1 MKFKFDLKDKK
12 TNIIFTSII
21 LALAIAITAITGV
34 QFRQFSK
41 FETQFYTQ
49 DVDEVLHF
57 SQFSPTLKGTVGDS
71 EIYVKYGNQNTV
83 LVAKADKA
91 SAYQTQESL
100 PQSIAAVQGSKQ
112 LTIAQAELTGKTFTE
127 SATADEVISA
137 LNASSAE
144 VAVLSYG
151 EAREGIKNGT
161 LAVLPFEVEMLP
173 SILVMGGTHP
183 NEPSGQMTAI
193 MFLENAVV
201 ERGILYVMTEVNKSA
216 YTHSQ
221 PQEATTWYYDLKTAS
236 GGSRTF
242 KYGSRATNTNEQWP
256 NPDVYVHSSGQNLS
270 STEVRNINRAYP
282 GSATGNYTERVAFA
296 VAEFIRQKDVTIVV
310 DLHEASPEYVTIN
323 AMVYHQDSNGIAG
336 QAVSGLSGSM
346 ETYTAETKNGVVIDG
361 VEITPQE
368 SPKSMHGLTHRE
380 LGDYT
385 NAYVFLLETSNASQ
399 GKYRGAFTES
409 LITYYETDKF
419 YEFTASVDQNK
430 GTQLLYARPVSLDE
444 RVARHAL
451 TIECIIN
458 AYNKKG
464 VSRTVVQTAESRQ
477 DQVGKGG
484 DTLGKL
490 IIKNMPEYVDYID
503 NGVGYYL
510 KDLA

>member
-41 FETQFYTQ
+41 FQTQFYTQ

-57 SQFSPTLKGTVGDS
+57 SQFSPSLKGTVGDS

-83 LVAKADKA
+83 LVAKPDKA
-91 SAYQTQESL
+91 SAYQTKESL
-100 PQSIAAVQGSKQ
+100 SGAKIVGIDGSTQLAAAINSG
-112 LTIAQAELTGKTFTE
+112 LTVETKPSAHQAILALDSG
-127 SATADEVISA
+127 AD
-137 LNASSAE
+137 

-151 EAREGIKNGT
+151 EARTGINSGAIK
-161 LAVLPFEVEMLP
+161 VLPIEVEKVP

-221 PQEATTWYYDLKTAS
+221 PQEATTWYYDLETKS
-236 GGSRTF
+236 GGTRTF
-242 KYGSRATNTNEQWP
+242 KFGSRATNTNEQWP
-256 NPDVYVHSSGQNLS
+256 NPDVYVHSSGQSLS
-270 STEVRNINRAYP
+270 SSEVRNINRAYP
-282 GSATGNYTERVAFA
+282 GSPTGNYTERVAFA

-310 DLHEASPEYVTIN
+310 DLHEASPEYITIN
-323 AMVYHQDSNGIAG
+323 AIIYHQDSDGIAG

-346 ETYTAETKNGVVIDG
+346 ESYTAETKNGVEIDG

-368 SPKSMHGLTHRE
+368 SPKTMHGLTHRE

-409 LITYYETDKF
+409 LITYYKTDKF
-419 YEFTASVDQNK
+419 YEFAASVDQNK

-464 VSRTVVQTAESRQ
+464 VSRKVVQTAESRQ

-484 DTLGKL
+484 DVLGKL
-490 IIKNMPEYVDYID
+490 IINNMPEYVDYID

>member
-1 MKFKFDLKDKK
+1 MKLNLENKK
-12 TNIIFTSII
+12 INIIFTSII
-21 LALAIAITAITGV
+21 LAIALAITAITGV

-41 FETQFYTQ
+41 FETEFYTQ
-49 DVDEVLHF
+49 DVDEVLYF
-57 SQFSPTLKGTVGDS
+57 SQFSPYLKGTVGDS

-83 LVAKADKA
+83 LVAKPDKV
-91 SAYQTQESL
+91 SAYQTEESL
-100 PQSIAAVQGSKQ
+100 SSANIVGIDGSTQLAA
-112 LTIAQAELTGKTFTE
+112 AQAKGWTVETKA
-127 SATADEVISA
+127 SAHQAILALDSGAD
-137 LNASSAE
+137 

-151 EAREGIKNGT
+151 EAREGIKSG
-161 LAVLPFEVEMLP
+161 AIKVLPIEVENLP

-201 ERGILYVMTEVNKSA
+201 ERGILYVITEVNKSA

-221 PQEATTWYYDLKTAS
+221 PQEATTWYYDLETAS

-242 KYGSRATNTNEQWP
+242 KFGSRATNTNQQWP

-282 GSATGNYTERVAFA
+282 GSPTGNYTERLAFA

-323 AMVYHQDSNGIAG
+323 AIIYHQDSDKLVG
-336 QAVSGLSGSM
+336 QALTAVTGSM
-346 ETYTAETKNGVVIDG
+346 DAYEATTKDG
-361 VEITPQE
+361 VEISGVAITPQE
-368 SPKSMHGLTHRE
+368 SPREMHGLTHRE

-385 NAYVFLLETSNASQ
+385 SAYVFLLETSNASQ
-399 GKYRGAFTES
+399 GKYRGAFTED
-409 LITYYETDKF
+409 LITYYKTDKF
-419 YEFTASVDQNK
+419 YEFAAGVDEK
-430 GTQLLYARPVSLDE
+430 EGTELLYARPVSLDE

-451 TIECIIN
+451 TIDCIIN
-458 AYNKKG
+458 AYNKKCL
-464 VSRTVVQTAESRQ
+464 SRQ
-477 DQVGKGG
+477 IQVIADKYEDLIGTGG
-484 DTLGKL
+484 EYLGKL